1 MWTRTNQAL
10 KNRSWN
16 SQTTVGLGYHAQLL
30 SNMKV
35 TSLPANTALATRA
48 RVVVE
53 PRATIRM
60 ASNMGIGFT
69 SEEPSSDLILPESK
83 LVSPKY
89 GLTGQQMH
97 ALGLTKEAMTKTEPI
112 EPEAIRAKAFYV
124 GDAVTT
130 TTRQATRMGPV
141 DTKAPGQAPP
151 DLPSLLLDSNIV
163 VIGMPLVPSVTELV
177 ISELLWLNYASEK
190 PIYLYIN
197 SVGSQDARKESVAFD
212 QEATAI
218 MDTMNYVRPDIYTLV
233 YGRAFGNAAM
243 ILASGKK
250 GHRFAL
256 PHATIKTCP
265 PRLNRSFG
273 NVSDVMIKANEL
285 EKTTEIYVDHIARFT
300 GKEKDEVRKD
310 VGRDRYFTPEQA
322 VEYGLIDSVVGQG
335 NVQMQSKDY
344 EAMLRQTQARMAAR
358 RGGGGGAQAGAQ

>member
-1 MWTRTNQAL
+1 MRAST
-10 KNRSWN
+10 
-16 SQTTVGLGYHAQLL
+16 L
-30 SNMKV
+30 S
-35 TSLPANTALATRA
+35 ANTALVAARPRAMNA
-48 RVVVE
+48 RVVE
-53 PRATIRM
+53 PVATSPQSPQRARRVV
-60 ASNMGIGFT
+60 ASSMGIGFDT
-69 SEEPSSDLILPESK
+69 NEPASDLILPESK

-141 DTKAPGQAPP
+141 DTKAPGQSPP

-197 SVGSQDARKESVAFD
+197 SVGTQDGRKESVAFD

-218 MDTMNYVRPDIYTLV
+218 MDTMNYVRSDIYTLV

-285 EKTTEIYVDHIARFT
+285 EKTTDIYVDHIARFT
-300 GKEKDEVRKD
+300 GKEKDEVRQD
-310 VGRDRYFTPEQA
+310 IGRDRYFTPEQA
-322 VEYGLIDSVVGQG
+322 VEYGLIDSVVGAG
-335 NVQMQSKDY
+335 ANVQMQSKDY
-344 EAMLRQTQARMAAR
+344 EAMLKQAAARQAAR
-358 RGGGGGAQAGAQ
+358 RGGGGGAQAGAA

>member
-1 MWTRTNQAL
+1 MATATLQARAVLTARTRVEVRTA
-10 KNRSWN
+10 RAGGPR
-16 SQTTVGLGYHAQLL
+16 TTKCSAMGL
-30 SNMKV
+30 
-35 TSLPANTALATRA
+35 
-48 RVVVE
+48 
-53 PRATIRM
+53 
-60 ASNMGIGFT
+60 GFT
-69 SEEPSSDLILPESK
+69 SDERDDLVLPETK

-89 GLTGQQMH
+89 GLSPQQMH
-97 ALGLTKEAMTKTEPI
+97 LLGLTPEGVTKHAME
-112 EPEAIRAKAFYV
+112 ELDPEDLRAKAFYV

-197 SVGSQDARKESVAFD
+197 STGSQDARKESVAFD

-285 EKTTEIYVDHIARFT
+285 EKTTDIYVDNIARFT
-300 GKEKDEVRKD
+300 GKDKDDIRKD
-310 VGRDRYFTPEQA
+310 VGRDRYFTPDEA
-322 VEYGLIDSVVGQG
+322 VEYGLIDAVVGAG

-344 EAMLRQTQARMAAR
+344 ESMLREQMARQAAR
-358 RGGGGGAQAGAQ
+358 RGGGGGAPGAGAA

>member
-1 MWTRTNQAL
+1 MSTATLQVRT
-10 KNRSWN
+10 
-16 SQTTVGLGYHAQLL
+16 V
-30 SNMKV
+30 
-35 TSLPANTALATRA
+35 LAARARVEVRA
-48 RVVVE
+48 RVVG
-53 PRATIRM
+53 PRLTKCSA
-60 ASNMGIGFT
+60 MGLGFT
-69 SEEPSSDLILPESK
+69 SDERDDLVLPETK

-89 GLTGQQMH
+89 GLSPQQMH
-97 ALGLTKEAMTKTEPI
+97 LLGLTPEGVTKHAVE
-112 EPEAIRAKAFYV
+112 ELDPEDLRAKAFYV

-163 VIGMPLVPSVTELV
+163 VLGMPLVPSVTELV

-197 SVGSQDARKESVAFD
+197 STGSQDARKEAVAFD

-256 PHATIKTCP
+256 PHSTIKTCP

-273 NVSDVMIKANEL
+273 NVSEVMIKANEL
-285 EKTTEIYVDHIARFT
+285 EKTTDIYVDHIARFT
-300 GKEKDEVRKD
+300 GKEKDEIRMD

-322 VEYGLIDSVVGQG
+322 VEYGLIDAVVQPNA
-335 NVQMQSKDY
+335 NVAMETKDY
-344 EAMLRQTQARMAAR
+344 EAMLKQTQARMAAR
-358 RGGGGGAQAGAQ
+358 RGGGGGGGAPNAGSA